1 MTEKKKE
8 LILCICLLAM
18 IFAVMVF
25 LLSNQQRVAADNG
38 NITLGQPSP
47 TLTTESN
54 NIAGGLSHNL
64 VLQKDLPGNTDH
76 IMTFKVV
83 PPHYTRNDIISLGK
97 KFNISEPYQ
106 IKEGNEGLS
115 IREVDDDIHVLILNS
130 GWIEYWN
137 SNRHSV
143 NSLDIPG
150 NLPSDDEA
158 VTIATKFLR
167 DRDLLPA
174 DAELRKIDHVKTYN
188 LGDGGQESVVWEDI
202 EVWYGRKL
210 NGYPVEGT
218 KLMLAIGAHGDPIEF
233 LSNWRNY
240 TPYQEMPVKEPG
252 TAFQDLKTE
261 GVSVGMHMP
270 DKVSISDMYLAYRTK
285 AGSDTEKYLEPV
297 WIFKG
302 NVTENNTSIMP
313 VNAYI
318 PALTDESVK
327 SLSS

>member
-1 MTEKKKE
+1 ME
-8 LILCICLLAM
+8 
-18 IFAVMVF
+18 
-25 LLSNQQRVAADNG
+25 
-38 NITLGQPSP
+38 ITNRIEIAIIIGIVIAISLFS
-47 TLTTESN
+47 LNYSSN
-54 NIAGGLSHNL
+54 NISPKSATNFTIYPDKTSEVNSNDIAGGLSHNL
-64 VLQKDLPGNTDH
+64 VLQKNLPGNTEH
-76 IMTFKVV
+76 IMTYKAM
-83 PPHYTRNDIISLGK
+83 PLHYTRNDIILLGQ

-106 IKEGNEGLS
+106 IKESNEGSS
-115 IREVDDDIHVLILNS
+115 IREVDDDIHVLLLNT
-130 GWIEYWN
+130 GWIEYAN
-137 SNRHSV
+137 SPRFSV

-158 VTIATKFLR
+158 VKIATKFLK

-174 DAELRKIDHVKTYN
+174 DAEVRKIDHVKTYN
-188 LGDGGQESVVWEDI
+188 LGDGGQETVVWEDI
-202 EVWYGRKL
+202 EVWFGRKL

-240 TPYQEMPVKEPG
+240 TPYQEMPVIKPE

-270 DKVSISDMYLAYRTK
+270 DNVSISDMYLAYRTK
-285 AGSDTEKYLEPV
+285 AGSDNEKYLEPV
-297 WIFKG
+297 WMFRG
-302 NVTENNTSIMP
+302 NVTENNTSIEP

-327 SLSS
+327 SLST